1 MFSSKPS
8 FSLAANKLQGNIP
21 PGLGKLQSLP
31 NLDLS
36 ESNLKNI
43 PVELFSSSSKLH
55 KLNLSNND
63 LSELGNCRKLIF
75 LKLSMNNLDGHM
87 SHELR
92 NLVNLQRLLDLSH
105 NSLTGQ
111 IITQL
116 ENLISLEVLNLS
128 HNQLSGT
135 IPPSLKGLIG
145 L

>member
-1 MFSSKPS
+1 MSPEDIGIETYYIIYTRSYPSFKILSKQLIIIVISLLVPDSTPVEMFSSKPS

-63 LSELGNCRKLIF
+63 LSG
-75 LKLSMNNLDGHM
+75 
-87 SHELR
+87 
-92 NLVNLQRLLDLSH
+92 
-105 NSLTGQ
+105 
-111 IITQL
+111 
-116 ENLISLEVLNLS
+116 
-128 HNQLSGT
+128 
-135 IPPSLKGLIG
+135 
-145 L
+145 